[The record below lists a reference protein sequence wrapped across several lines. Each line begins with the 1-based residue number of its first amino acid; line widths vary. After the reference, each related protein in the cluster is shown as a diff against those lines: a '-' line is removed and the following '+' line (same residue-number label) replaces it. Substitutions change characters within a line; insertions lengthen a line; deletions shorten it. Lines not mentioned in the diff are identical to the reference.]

1 MDRRCSAIAIGRR
14 VLKKQIIVC
23 AAVLAA
29 SVGAAATAHAQYV
42 PIYPR
47 TYVRG
52 LPPHQAIVVVRSIGM
67 QPLSRPLRRGAN
79 YVVVASTRSGARM
92 RIVIDAFDGTIVR
105 MRPARMARLH
115 RQPYRPLYRPP
126 PVTPYA
132 PAPIGAQ
139 PVPPRNIPGPR
150 VANAPAAVPSMAGVG
165 PHSPGPIP
173 PRHTPLPR
181 PRPKVAASSKD
192 ITGSTPVSK
201 PPVPAHQPAVKPAP
215 ETAKPASP
223 APSPP
228 SPGELKLVPVAPLE

>member
-1 MDRRCSAIAIGRR
+1 
-14 VLKKQIIVC
+14 LKKQIIVC
-23 AAVLAA
+23 ATVLAA
-29 SVGAAATAHAQYV
+29 SVGTAAIAHAQYM

-47 TYVRG
+47 VHARG

-92 RIVIDAFDGTIVR
+92 RIVIDAFDGTILR

-126 PVTPYA
+126 PVTPYG
-132 PAPIGAQ
+132 PAPVEAQ

-150 VANAPAAVPSMAGVG
+150 VANTPAAIPSMPGVG
-165 PHSPGPIP
+165 PRTPGPIP

-181 PRPKVAASSKD
+181 PRPKVASKD
-192 ITGSTPVSK
+192 ITGSTPPVSK
-201 PPVPAHQPAVKPAP
+201 PPVAAHQPEATPAP
-215 ETAKPASP
+215 ETAKPETVKPAEPAS
-223 APSPP
+223 SPP
-228 SPGELKLVPVAPLE
+228 KSEELKLVPVAPLD